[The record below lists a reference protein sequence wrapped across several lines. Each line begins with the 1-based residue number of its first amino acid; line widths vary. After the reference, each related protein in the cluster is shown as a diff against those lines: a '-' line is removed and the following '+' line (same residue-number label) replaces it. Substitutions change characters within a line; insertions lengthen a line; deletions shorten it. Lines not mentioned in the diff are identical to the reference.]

1 MQSCRIRKVRRN
13 RFLGLICSEAAVGIP
28 SVPHPTA
35 NSGGN
40 KGRRFAVD
48 QRIGKMIFGIS
59 VFGATLIGSSFLNP
73 AFAEGLGVGKITGNY
88 VNVRTQ
94 GSLSG
99 SIITRLNLN
108 DTVTVLD
115 QQNGWYKIKLS
126 DGKEGWV
133 FGEYLA
139 LVNGQNAP
147 VTGVGTVTGSRVN
160 VRSAAS
166 LSASIITQLAKN
178 TVVDVLGKQNDWYKV
193 RLSNNKEGWIYSQYL
208 AVKSVDT
215 TVSRGSVN
223 RTPIAVGIV
232 TGSVVNVRS
241 AGNISANVIA
251 QVTKNTKVDVL
262 GNQNGW
268 YNIRLSD
275 GREGWIYGQ
284 YLSVGTQ
291 TIVSRGDVDRSVV
304 NKLIEFAKS
313 LLGTKYVYGG
323 SSPAGFDCSGFVQY
337 VFKNFDINLLRTAKD
352 QSTVGEYVS
361 YSNLQPGD
369 LVFFKTLGSSV
380 INHSGIYIGNGEFIH
395 SSSGAGKVII
405 SNITSGYY
413 KDHYT
418 TARRVIR

>member
-1 MQSCRIRKVRRN
+1 M
-13 RFLGLICSEAAVGIP
+13 
-28 SVPHPTA
+28 
-35 NSGGN
+35 
-40 KGRRFAVD
+40 
-48 QRIGKMIFGIS
+48 
-59 VFGATLIGSSFLNP
+59 
-73 AFAEGLGVGKITGNY
+73 
-88 VNVRTQ
+88 
-94 GSLSG
+94 
-99 SIITRLNLN
+99 
-108 DTVTVLD
+108 
-115 QQNGWYKIKLS
+115 
-126 DGKEGWV
+126 
-133 FGEYLA
+133 
-139 LVNGQNAP
+139 
-147 VTGVGTVTGSRVN
+147 
-160 VRSAAS
+160 
-166 LSASIITQLAKN
+166 
-178 TVVDVLGKQNDWYKV
+178 
-193 RLSNNKEGWIYSQYL
+193 
-208 AVKSVDT
+208 
-215 TVSRGSVN
+215 
-223 RTPIAVGIV
+223 
-232 TGSVVNVRS
+232 RS

-337 VFKNFDINLLRTAKD
+337 VFKNFDINLPRTAKD
-352 QSTVGEYVS
+352 QSTVEEYVS